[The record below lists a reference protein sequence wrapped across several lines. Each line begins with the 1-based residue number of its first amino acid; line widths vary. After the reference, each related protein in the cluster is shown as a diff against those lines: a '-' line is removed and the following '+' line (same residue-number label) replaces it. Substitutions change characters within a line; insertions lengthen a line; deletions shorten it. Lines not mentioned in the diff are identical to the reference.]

1 MGYFR
6 ELPDFEFQSPFST
19 YRNSKDEYIKTKN
32 LFKRMKL
39 IDEVYN
45 DVTNFDRYII
55 PDGVRPDQVALE
67 YYKDEELDYV
77 ILITNNIINL
87 RDEWPLGGE
96 DFYNFIYRKY
106 GKSNIQNIHHYET
119 TELKDTNDKLVV
131 PAGKLVD
138 SNFTIY
144 LNGVSVNPVKSVSNL
159 AYEFEEN
166 NKKTEIYLL
175 KPQFLGLFINDLRT
189 AYKYT
194 VSSQRRNAKTK
205 RGSY

>member
-39 IDEVYN
+39 VDEIYN

-67 YYKDEELDYV
+67 YYKDESLDYV

-87 RDEWPLGGE
+87 RHEWPLGGE

-106 GKSNIQNIHHYET
+106 GQSNIQNIHPVSYTHLT
-119 TELKDTNDKLVV
+119 L
-131 PAGKLVD
+131 P
-138 SNFTIY
+138 TIY
-144 LNGVSVNPVKSVSNL
+144 SV
-159 AYEFEEN
+159 
-166 NKKTEIYLL
+166 
-175 KPQFLGLFINDLRT
+175 
-189 AYKYT
+189 
-194 VSSQRRNAKTK
+194 
-205 RGSY
+205 

>member
-39 IDEVYN
+39 VDEVYN
-45 DVTNFDRYII
+45 EVTNFDRYII

-67 YYKDEELDYV
+67 YYKDEQLDYV

-106 GKSNIQNIHHYET
+106 GQNNIQNIHHYET

-144 LNGVSVNPVKSVSNL
+144 LNGVSVSPVKSVSNL

>member
-1 MGYFR
+1 
-6 ELPDFEFQSPFST
+6 
-19 YRNSKDEYIKTKN
+19 
-32 LFKRMKL
+32 MKL
-39 IDEVYN
+39 VDEVYN
-45 DVTNFDRYII
+45 EVTNFDRYII
-55 PDGVRPDQVALE
+55 PDGVRPDQVVLE
-67 YYKDEELDYV
+67 YYKDEQLDYV

-106 GKSNIQNIHHYET
+106 GQNNIQNIHHYET